1 MECYPQV
8 ADNKHARKRRVD
20 SANWK
25 RNKAK
30 QDR

>member
-8 ADNKHARKRRVD
+8 VDSKDARKRRVD

-25 RNKAK
+25 KNKTK
-30 QDR
+30 NDR